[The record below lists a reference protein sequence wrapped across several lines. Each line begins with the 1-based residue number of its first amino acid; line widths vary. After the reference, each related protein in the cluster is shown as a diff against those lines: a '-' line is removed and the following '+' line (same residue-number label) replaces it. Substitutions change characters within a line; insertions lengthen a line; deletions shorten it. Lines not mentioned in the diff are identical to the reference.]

1 MGSATSAS
9 ASQRKMI
16 LAFVAGVL
24 AVLVFHQIAASLV
37 NWCVQWN
44 LIPPFSVPQVVNQQ
58 VINQQVINQQVI
70 NQQVINQS
78 FRGGVWI
85 LVFAWLAPRFPK
97 GVSWWVTAFAFR
109 GDPAAAGELVRR
121 AVH

>member
-58 VINQQVINQQVI
+58 VINQQVINQ
-70 NQQVINQS
+70 S